1 MDSKCTLNKFP
12 NIRRFCKGS
21 AQLESR
27 PVALG
32 MVAMSLSHLWDAR
45 PRHSYITC
53 YILVKCCDRIL
64 FSKNT
69 DQRAAKSLCALS
81 ALSIYMFKCRL
92 YPFMPRTRMHAT
104 QAGVPANPRVL
115 CLMSRVKQNLSIH
128 STTFTDSAHYNPGV
142 ARGFLIIGLN
152 HHTYSYSSQ
161 NRCTNTLF
169 KSDKLQTHR
178 RQGHFFINKW

>member
-1 MDSKCTLNKFP
+1 MQDLGIVILHATYLSNVVTGFY
-12 NIRRFCKGS
+12 S
-21 AQLESR
+21 AK
-27 PVALG
+27 
-32 MVAMSLSHLWDAR
+32 
-45 PRHSYITC
+45 T
-53 YILVKCCDRIL
+53 RINGPQ
-64 FSKNT
+64 KVCV
-69 DQRAAKSLCALS
+69 LCLS
-81 ALSIYMFKCRL
+81 ALSMFKCRL
-92 YPFMPRTRMHAT
+92 YPFMPRTRMRAT

-128 STTFTDSAHYNPGV
+128 STALRRTFKDSAHYNPGV

-178 RQGHFFINKW
+178 RQGHFFINK